1 MSEFYREIS
10 DGVIEGFCIDILFP
24 CLRGW
29 ISYAGQKHGRVHLNL
44 ANLDPSPLCLT
55 FVLLLNG
62 EKMMSDIDW
71 PFPNLREIR
80 ELTRLLIHR
89 STHPQINR
97 GLREH

>member
-10 DGVIEGFCIDILFP
+10 DGIIEGFCIDIPFP

-29 ISYAGQKHGRVHLNL
+29 ISYAGQKHSSVHLNL
-44 ANLDPSPLCLT
+44 ANLDPPPPPP
-55 FVLLLNG
+55 FVLLVN
-62 EKMMSDIDW
+62 EEQMMSDIDW
-71 PFPNLREIR
+71 PVPILRLIR